1 MTLKQLFNLHFDIL
15 DWFRRHEQ
23 TILDVVVFVGTLLTL
38 VYLKGCR
45 YT

>member
-23 TILDVVVFVGTLLTL
+23 IILDVVVFISVIMTLI
-38 VYLKGCR
+38 YLKGHH
-45 YT
+45 Y